1 MKRYDITILG
11 PWLNRTVSRGE
22 SMMGSVARGES
33 IMEQF
38 LGVKASWVLRVF
50 E

>member
-1 MKRYDITILG
+1 MKRYDITMLG

-22 SMMGSVARGES
+22 S

-38 LGVKASWVLRVF
+38 LGVKA
-50 E
+50 